1 MDWQRLVIQLP
12 LLQYTITML
21 HYIPKERRH
30 NDSRK
35 SVFITI
41 MIILCWFSSYTN
53 IKFVYPLQLNM
64 TTRSLVCQLVV
75 LLSLGMAFS
84 NLPDHKGSVED
95 METAEPEVVTLDEI
109 TALDEISDDNLSEED
124 DDDFGETD
132 NEKLAEDPLA
142 ARNISPSRKRQIL
155 SEARRLAN
163 FVSRNIYVRPMN
175 RKKERETA
183 MRKYYQAFVHGGKSF
198 ISDADWLTAK
208 RGERCSTCL
217 LYELCKRSHIQW
229 LLNINGILPL

>member
-1 MDWQRLVIQLP
+1 MTPESQFLSP
-12 LLQYTITML
+12 LSFCAGFRHTLI
-21 HYIPKERRH
+21 YI
-30 NDSRK
+30 N
-35 SVFITI
+35 
-41 MIILCWFSSYTN
+41 L
-53 IKFVYPLQLNM
+53 VYPLQLNM

-109 TALDEISDDNLSEED
+109 AALDEISDDNLSEED

-132 NEKLAEDPLA
+132 NKKLAGDPVA
-142 ARNISPSRKRQIL
+142 AINIPPFRKRQIL

-163 FVSRNIYVRPMN
+163 IIGKYIYVRPRS
-175 RKKERETA
+175 RKWERLTA

-208 RGERCSTCL
+208 KSERCSTCL
-217 LYELCKRSHIQW
+217 LYELCKQRRIQR
-229 LLNINGILPL
+229 LLNINGRLPL

>member
-1 MDWQRLVIQLP
+1 MA
-12 LLQYTITML
+12 LLQYTIIVL
-21 HYIPKERRH
+21 HSIPRQRRH
-30 NDSRK
+30 NDTRK

-41 MIILCWFSSYTN
+41 IILCWISSYTN
-53 IKFVYPLQLNM
+53 INLVYPLQLNM

-95 METAEPEVVTLDEI
+95 METAEPEVVTLDKI
-109 TALDEISDDNLSEED
+109 AALDEISDDNLSEED

-132 NEKLAEDPLA
+132 NKKLAEDPVA
-142 ARNISPSRKRQIL
+142 ARNIPPFRKRQIL

-163 FVSRNIYVRPMN
+163 IIGNNIYVRPRN
-175 RKKERETA
+175 RKRERQTA

-208 RGERCSTCL
+208 RSERCSTCL
-217 LYELCKRSHIQW
+217 LNELCKQRRIQR
-229 LLNINGILPL
+229 LLNINGRLPL

>member
-1 MDWQRLVIQLP
+1 
-12 LLQYTITML
+12 ML
-21 HYIPKERRH
+21 HYIPEERLH
-30 NDSRK
+30 NDTRK

-41 MIILCWFSSYTN
+41 MIILCSFSSYTN

-109 TALDEISDDNLSEED
+109 AALDEISDDNLSEED

-132 NEKLAEDPLA
+132 NEDPLA

-163 FVSRNIYVRPMN
+163 FVSRNIYVTPMN

-208 RGERCSTCL
+208 RGEICSTCL
-217 LYELCKRSHIQW
+217 LYELCKRRRIQW
-229 LLNINGILPL
+229 LLNIDGIHPL

>member
-1 MDWQRLVIQLP
+1 
-12 LLQYTITML
+12 
-21 HYIPKERRH
+21 
-30 NDSRK
+30 
-35 SVFITI
+35 
-41 MIILCWFSSYTN
+41 
-53 IKFVYPLQLNM
+53 M

-109 TALDEISDDNLSEED
+109 AALDEISDDNLSEED

-132 NEKLAEDPLA
+132 NEDPLA

-163 FVSRNIYVRPMN
+163 FVSRNIYVTPMN

-208 RGERCSTCL
+208 RGEICSTCL
-217 LYELCKRSHIQW
+217 LYELCKRRRIQW
-229 LLNINGILPL
+229 LLNIDGIHPL

>member
-1 MDWQRLVIQLP
+1 
-12 LLQYTITML
+12 
-21 HYIPKERRH
+21 
-30 NDSRK
+30 
-35 SVFITI
+35 
-41 MIILCWFSSYTN
+41 
-53 IKFVYPLQLNM
+53 M

-84 NLPDHKGSVED
+84 NLPDLKGSVED
-95 METAEPEVVTLDEI
+95 IKTAEPEIGTLGEI
-109 TALDEISDDNLSEED
+109 AALDEISDDNLSEED

-142 ARNISPSRKRQIL
+142 ARYISPPRKRQIL

-163 FVSRNIYVRPMN
+163 IIGKNIYVRPMN
-175 RKKERETA
+175 RKRERQTA

-208 RGERCSTCL
+208 RSERCSTCL
-217 LYELCKRSHIQW
+217 LYELCKRRHIQL
-229 LLNINGILPL
+229 LLNINGRLPL

>member
-1 MDWQRLVIQLP
+1 MP

-21 HYIPKERRH
+21 HYIPEERLH
-30 NDSRK
+30 NDTRK

-109 TALDEISDDNLSEED
+109 AALDEISDDNLSEED

-132 NEKLAEDPLA
+132 NEDPLA

-163 FVSRNIYVRPMN
+163 FVSRNIYVTPMN

-208 RGERCSTCL
+208 RGEICSTCL
-217 LYELCKRSHIQW
+217 LYELCKRRRIQW
-229 LLNINGILPL
+229 LLNIDGIHPL

>member
-1 MDWQRLVIQLP
+1 MA
-12 LLQYTITML
+12 LLQYNITML
-21 HYIPKERRH
+21 HSIPKRRRH
-30 NDSRK
+30 NDTRK

-41 MIILCWFSSYTN
+41 IILCWFSSYTN

-64 TTRSLVCQLVV
+64 TTRSLVSQLVV

-95 METAEPEVVTLDEI
+95 MKTSEPEIGTLDDI
-109 TALDEISDDNLSEED
+109 AALDEISDDNLSEED
-124 DDDFGETD
+124 DDDLGETD

-163 FVSRNIYVRPMN
+163 FVCKNIYVRPMN
-175 RKKERETA
+175 RKRERQTA

-198 ISDADWLTAK
+198 VSDADWLTAK
-208 RGERCSTCL
+208 RSERCSTCL
-217 LYELCKRSHIQW
+217 LNELCKQRRIQR
-229 LLNINGILPL
+229 LLNINGRLPL

>member
-1 MDWQRLVIQLP
+1 MP

-21 HYIPKERRH
+21 HYIPEERLH
-30 NDSRK
+30 NDTRK

-41 MIILCWFSSYTN
+41 MIILCSFSSYTN

-75 LLSLGMAFS
+75 LLSLGIAFS
-84 NLPDHKGSVED
+84 KNLPDHKGSVED
-95 METAEPEVVTLDEI
+95 METAEPEIGTLDEI
-109 TALDEISDDNLSEED
+109 DALDEISDDNLSEED

-132 NEKLAEDPLA
+132 NEDPLA

-163 FVSRNIYVRPMN
+163 FVSRKIYVTPMN

-208 RGERCSTCL
+208 RGEICSTCL
-217 LYELCKRSHIQW
+217 LYELCKRRRIQW
-229 LLNINGILPL
+229 LLNIDGIHPL

>member
-1 MDWQRLVIQLP
+1 
-12 LLQYTITML
+12 
-21 HYIPKERRH
+21 
-30 NDSRK
+30 
-35 SVFITI
+35 
-41 MIILCWFSSYTN
+41 
-53 IKFVYPLQLNM
+53 
-64 TTRSLVCQLVV
+64 
-75 LLSLGMAFS
+75 MAFS

-109 TALDEISDDNLSEED
+109 AALDEISDDNLSEED

-132 NEKLAEDPLA
+132 NEDPLA

-163 FVSRNIYVRPMN
+163 FVSRNINVTPMN

-208 RGERCSTCL
+208 RGEICSTCL
-217 LYELCKRSHIQW
+217 LYELCKRRRIQW
-229 LLNINGILPL
+229 LLNIDGIHPL

>member
-1 MDWQRLVIQLP
+1 MP

-21 HYIPKERRH
+21 HYIPEERLH
-30 NDSRK
+30 NDTRK

-41 MIILCWFSSYTN
+41 MIILSWFSSYTN

-109 TALDEISDDNLSEED
+109 AALDEISDDNLSEED

-132 NEKLAEDPLA
+132 NEDPLA

-163 FVSRNIYVRPMN
+163 FVSRNIYVTPMN

-208 RGERCSTCL
+208 RGEICSTCL
-217 LYELCKRSHIQW
+217 LYELCKRRRIQW
-229 LLNINGILPL
+229 LLNIDGIHPL

>member
-1 MDWQRLVIQLP
+1 MP

-21 HYIPKERRH
+21 HYIPEERLH
-30 NDSRK
+30 NDTRK

-41 MIILCWFSSYTN
+41 MIILCSFSSYTN

-75 LLSLGMAFS
+75 LLSLGIAFS
-84 NLPDHKGSVED
+84 KNLPDHKGSVED
-95 METAEPEVVTLDEI
+95 METAEPEIGTLDEI
-109 TALDEISDDNLSEED
+109 DALDEISDDNLSEED

-132 NEKLAEDPLA
+132 NEDPLA

-163 FVSRNIYVRPMN
+163 FVSRKIYVTPMN

-208 RGERCSTCL
+208 RGEICSTCL
-217 LYELCKRSHIQW
+217 LYELCKRRRIQW
-229 LLNINGILPL
+229 LFNIDGIHPL

>member
-1 MDWQRLVIQLP
+1 MA
-12 LLQYTITML
+12 LLQYNITML
-21 HYIPKERRH
+21 HSIPKERRH
-30 NDSRK
+30 NDTRK

-64 TTRSLVCQLVV
+64 TIRSLVCQLLV

-95 METAEPEVVTLDEI
+95 TKTAEPEIGTLDEI
-109 TALDEISDDNLSEED
+109 ATLDEISDDNLSEED

-142 ARNISPSRKRQIL
+142 ARNISPPRKRQIL

-163 FVSRNIYVRPMN
+163 FVCKNIYVRPMN

-198 ISDADWLTAK
+198 IRDADWLTAK
-208 RGERCSTCL
+208 RCERCSTCL
-217 LYELCKRSHIQW
+217 LYELCKRRHIQR

>member
-1 MDWQRLVIQLP
+1 
-12 LLQYTITML
+12 ML
-21 HYIPKERRH
+21 HYIPEERLH
-30 NDSRK
+30 NDTRK

-109 TALDEISDDNLSEED
+109 AALDEISDDNLSEED

-132 NEKLAEDPLA
+132 NEDPLA

-163 FVSRNIYVRPMN
+163 FVSRNIYVTPMN

-208 RGERCSTCL
+208 RGEICSTCL
-217 LYELCKRSHIQW
+217 LYELCKRRRIQW
-229 LLNINGILPL
+229 LLNIDGIHPL

>member
-1 MDWQRLVIQLP
+1 MA
-12 LLQYTITML
+12 LLQYTITVL
-21 HYIPKERRH
+21 HSIPKQRRH
-30 NDSRK
+30 NDTRK

-41 MIILCWFSSYTN
+41 IILCWFSSYTN
-53 IKFVYPLQLNM
+53 INLVYPLQLNM

-109 TALDEISDDNLSEED
+109 AALDEISDDNLSEED

-132 NEKLAEDPLA
+132 NKKLAGDPVA
-142 ARNISPSRKRQIL
+142 AINIPPFRKRQIL

-163 FVSRNIYVRPMN
+163 IIGKYIYVRQRS
-175 RKKERETA
+175 RKRERQRA
-183 MRKYYQAFVHGGKSF
+183 MKKYYQAFVHGGKSF

-208 RGERCSTCL
+208 KSERCSTCL
-217 LYELCKRSHIQW
+217 LYELCKQRRIQRW
-229 LLNINGILPL
+229 LNINGSLPL

>member
-1 MDWQRLVIQLP
+1 MP

-21 HYIPKERRH
+21 HYIPEERLH
-30 NDSRK
+30 NDTRK

-75 LLSLGMAFS
+75 LLSLGIAFS
-84 NLPDHKGSVED
+84 KNLPDHKGSVED
-95 METAEPEVVTLDEI
+95 METAEPEIGTLDEI
-109 TALDEISDDNLSEED
+109 DALDKISDDNLSEED
-124 DDDFGETD
+124 D
-132 NEKLAEDPLA
+132 NEDPLA

-163 FVSRNIYVRPMN
+163 FVSRNIYVTPMN

-208 RGERCSTCL
+208 RGEICSTCL
-217 LYELCKRSHIQW
+217 LYELCKRRRIQW
-229 LLNINGILPL
+229 LLNIDGIHPL

>member
-1 MDWQRLVIQLP
+1 MP

-21 HYIPKERRH
+21 HYIPEERLH
-30 NDSRK
+30 NDTRK

-109 TALDEISDDNLSEED
+109 AALDEISDDNLSEED

-132 NEKLAEDPLA
+132 NEDPLA

-163 FVSRNIYVRPMN
+163 FVSRNIYVTPMN

-208 RGERCSTCL
+208 RGEICSTCL
-217 LYELCKRSHIQW
+217 LYELCKRRRIQW
-229 LLNINGILPL
+229 LLNIDGTHPL

>member
-1 MDWQRLVIQLP
+1 
-12 LLQYTITML
+12 ML
-21 HYIPKERRH
+21 HYIPEERLH
-30 NDSRK
+30 NDTRK

-41 MIILCWFSSYTN
+41 MIILSWFSSYTN

-75 LLSLGMAFS
+75 LLSLGIAFS
-84 NLPDHKGSVED
+84 KNLPDHKGSVED
-95 METAEPEVVTLDEI
+95 METAEPEIGTLDEI
-109 TALDEISDDNLSEED
+109 DALDEISDDNLSEED

-132 NEKLAEDPLA
+132 NEDPLA

-163 FVSRNIYVRPMN
+163 FVSRNIYVTPMN

-208 RGERCSTCL
+208 RGEICSTCL
-217 LYELCKRSHIQW
+217 LYELCKRRRIQW
-229 LLNINGILPL
+229 LLKIDGIHPL

>member
-1 MDWQRLVIQLP
+1 
-12 LLQYTITML
+12 ML
-21 HYIPKERRH
+21 HYIPEERLH
-30 NDSRK
+30 NDTRK

-41 MIILCWFSSYTN
+41 MIILCSFSSYTN

-75 LLSLGMAFS
+75 LLSLGIAFS
-84 NLPDHKGSVED
+84 KNLPDHKGSVED
-95 METAEPEVVTLDEI
+95 METAEPEIGTLDEI
-109 TALDEISDDNLSEED
+109 DALDEISDDNLSEED

-132 NEKLAEDPLA
+132 NEDPLA

-163 FVSRNIYVRPMN
+163 FVSRKIYVTPMN

-208 RGERCSTCL
+208 RGEICSTCL
-217 LYELCKRSHIQW
+217 LYELCKRRRIQW
-229 LLNINGILPL
+229 LLNIDGIHPL